1 MEKRL
6 LTLPEVQEALSL
18 GRSKIYEL
26 IGSGELRPVRVGRAV
41 RFPAC
46 EIDAFVER
54 LQAGPEGAEAQSCGH
69 TS

>member
-18 GRSKIYEL
+18 GRSKVYEL
-26 IGSGELRPVRVGRAV
+26 IGAGELRPVRVGRAV
-41 RFPAC
+41 RFPAQ

-54 LQAGPEGAEAQSCGH
+54 LQAEQAGDGGAS
-69 TS
+69 